1 MRSTYKAMLW
11 AVASCLSAVA
21 LAQAPTS
28 APTAQSGAT
37 TTGQAS
43 QPGGSKKADRA
54 ANRSFAKKVHQA
66 LNGTRGLAGTD
77 IAVFANAQTG
87 AVILS
92 GFIDTPDQEH
102 IATDAASKVQCVT
115 SVSSKIQQRPQ
126 L

>member
-1 MRSTYKAMLW
+1 MRTTYKAALW
-11 AVASCLSAVA
+11 AIAGCLSTIV
-21 LAQAPTS
+21 LAQGPTS
-28 APTAQSGAT
+28 APAAQSGAT
-37 TTGQAS
+37 VTGQAS

-66 LNGTRGLAGTD
+66 LNRTKGLAGTD

-87 AVILS
+87 EVVLS

-102 IATDAASKVQCVT
+102 IATDAASKVQGVT
-115 SVSSKIQQRPQ
+115 SVSSKIVQRPQ